1 MRYALLIQ
9 PLESSRDE
17 VDVFQKLVIY
27 AFASFDPLEFFQNK
41 GELFLQGFIDFG
53 ISLNHDA
60 PTKTTAVAI
69 LLLGKAGEGDGD
81 IDVFVF
87 FR

>member
-9 PLESSRDE
+9 PLKSSRDE

-27 AFASFDPLEFFQNK
+27 AFPGFDPLEFFQNK

-53 ISLNHDA
+53 IALDYNV
-60 PTKTTAVAI
+60 PTKAPAVAI

-87 FR
+87 FG